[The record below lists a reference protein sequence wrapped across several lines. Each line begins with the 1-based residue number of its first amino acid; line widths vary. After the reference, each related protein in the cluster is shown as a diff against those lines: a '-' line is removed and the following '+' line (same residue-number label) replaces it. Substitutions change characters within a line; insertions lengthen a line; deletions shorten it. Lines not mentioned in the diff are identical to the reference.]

1 MFSSKPIPES
11 IGKYKI
17 KQALGKGA
25 MGIVYLGYDELMDRD
40 VAIKVLHQHLVE
52 DEDTGPT
59 ITKRFRQEAKAS
71 ARCMHPNIVSIFD
84 FGFHQDLPYI
94 VMEYVD
100 GVELRTQL
108 LIGERYSLPV
118 ATDITIQVLEGLQHA
133 HGKNIVHR
141 DIKPANII
149 LLEDGSV
156 KVSDFGV
163 ARLDTSDLTGT
174 GFLVGTPNYMSP
186 EALSG
191 KNVDHRADLYS
202 VGVLF
207 YELLTT
213 NRPIQG
219 VSVEDSLETLHEQTH
234 LSKQN
239 IQSIKPILKKALH
252 PHEDGRYQSAE
263 MFIEHLRKI
272 DDMEL
277 TEAKSQ
283 FFISPQAL
291 TLIAAPNA
299 QQNSPQ
305 HPANAHSNQPPNL
318 MTSSHWASDTLEQLE
333 SSLAKYLGPMAHY
346 VIKKSSKTTDSI
358 EILSRSLAGHIP
370 QAKEQKEFLRELSQ
384 SGILQKDISG
394 VFESSTSSIE
404 ECPPTTI
411 IEKEKLISTED
422 IDHITQA
429 LLVYLGPIA
438 GRMVKKAAQK
448 ASSLEELIQ
457 LTADAIP
464 SDSERT
470 SFLEKVTSQH

>member
-1 MFSSKPIPES
+1 MFSSKPLPES

-25 MGIVYLGYDELMDRD
+25 MGIVYLGYDELMDRE
-40 VAIKVLHQHLVE
+40 VAIKVLHQYLVE

-84 FGFHQDLPYI
+84 FGFHNSLPYI
-94 VMEYVD
+94 VMEFVD

-108 LIGERYSLPV
+108 LIGERYTLPV
-118 ATDITIQVLEGLQHA
+118 ATDITIQVLKGLQHA
-133 HGKNIVHR
+133 HEKNIVHR

-149 LLEDGSV
+149 LLENGHV

-191 KNVDHRADLYS
+191 KDVDHRADLYS

-213 NRPIQG
+213 NRPLQG
-219 VSVEDSLETLHEQTH
+219 MSVDESLETLHEQAH

-239 IQSIKPILKKALH
+239 IESIKPILKKALH

-263 MFIEHLRKI
+263 LFITHLHKI
-272 DDMEL
+272 EDMEL

-283 FFISPQAL
+283 FFISPKAL
-291 TLIAAPNA
+291 TMIAAPRTA
-299 QQNSPQ
+299 Q
-305 HPANAHSNQPPNL
+305 HAANAELPETPKL
-318 MTSSHWASDTLEQLE
+318 MSSSHWTSDTLEQLE

-346 VIKKSSKTTDSI
+346 VIKKSSKTSDSI
-358 EILSRSLAGHIP
+358 ESLSKSLAGHIP
-370 QAKEQKEFLRELSQ
+370 QAQEQQEFLSELNR
-384 SGILQKDISG
+384 SGILENDISN
-394 VFESSTSSIE
+394 VFEAKGPETE
-404 ECPPTTI
+404 LCPPTTI
-411 IEKEKLISTED
+411 LEPEHTISPKDIED
-422 IDHITQA
+422 ITQA

-438 GRMVKKAAQK
+438 SRMVKKAAKK
-448 ASSLEELIQ
+448 ATTVEELIQ
-457 LTADAIP
+457 LTADIIP
-464 SDSERT
+464 SDSER
-470 SFLEKVTSQH
+470 SAYLEKVTKSH

>member
-1 MFSSKPIPES
+1 MFSSKPIPEN

-25 MGIVYLGYDELMDRD
+25 MGIVYLGYDDLMDRE

-52 DEDTGPT
+52 DEDSGP
-59 ITKRFRQEAKAS
+59 ILTKRFRQEAKAS

-84 FGFHQDLPYI
+84 FGFHQELPYI

-118 ATDITIQVLEGLQHA
+118 AADITIQVLEGLHHA
-133 HGKNIVHR
+133 HSKKIVHR

-149 LLEDGSV
+149 LLEDGKV

-186 EALSG
+186 EALAG
-191 KNVDHRADLYS
+191 KEVDHRADLYS

-207 YELLTT
+207 YEMLTT

-219 VSVEDSLETLHEQTH
+219 VSVEDSLESLNDQKH

-239 IQSIKPILKKALH
+239 VQSIKPILKKALH

-263 MFIEHLRKI
+263 SFIEHLRKI

-291 TLIAAPNA
+291 TMITAPNA
-299 QQNSPQ
+299 V
-305 HPANAHSNQPPNL
+305 PAA
-318 MTSSHWASDTLEQLE
+318 TSQSAMSSSQWTSDTLSQLE

-346 VIKKSSKTTDSI
+346 VVKKSSKSNDSI
-358 EILSRSLAGHIP
+358 EALSKSLAEHIP
-370 QAKEQKEFLRELSQ
+370 QVREQQEFLTELSQ
-384 SGILQKDISG
+384 SGLLKRDVSG
-394 VFESSTSSIE
+394 IFEKASQTIAD

-411 IEKEKLISTED
+411 VDRNNYISDED
-422 IDHITQA
+422 IAKVTQA
-429 LLVYLGPIA
+429 LLIYLGPIA
-438 GRMVKKAAQK
+438 GRLVKKAAKK
-448 ASSLEELIQ
+448 AKTIEELVE
-457 LTADAIP
+457 LAAEAIP
-464 SDSERT
+464 TDSER
-470 SFLEKVTSQH
+470 SHFLTKVSGSL